1 MGFLE
6 DATKLLSYDTNNLW
20 LGVTEDNDF
29 TIDPSTGPED
39 DTLNITMRTL
49 GVTFETIY
57 KNIASYPNSID
68 TTVENKIIKKYYL
81 ENDKLITITINMETI
96 GEVERITTLLE
107 GDTSLNYPIKR
118 IKEIQN
124 GIINTIYLE
133 IK

>member
-6 DATKLLSYDTNNLW
+6 DASKLLSYDTNNLW
-20 LGVTEDNDF
+20 LGTNIDDDF
-29 TIDPSTGPED
+29 TIDPSEGPED

-57 KNIASYPNSID
+57 KNIASYPNTID
-68 TTVENKIIKKYYL
+68 TTLDNVIIKKYFL
-81 ENDKLITITINMETI
+81 ENDKFITITTTI
-96 GEVERITTLLE
+96 EDLNDLQRIVTVLE

-124 GIINTIYLE
+124 NIIKTIYLE

>member
-6 DATKLLSYDTNNLW
+6 DASKLLSYDTNNLW
-20 LGVTEDNDF
+20 LGTNIDDDF
-29 TIDPSTGPED
+29 TIDPSEGPED

-57 KNIASYPNSID
+57 KNIASYPNTID
-68 TTVENKIIKKYYL
+68 TTLDNVIIKKYFL
-81 ENDKLITITINMETI
+81 ENDKLITITTTI
-96 GEVERITTLLE
+96 EDTNDLQRITTILE

-118 IKEIQN
+118 VKEIQN
-124 GIINTIYLE
+124 NFIKTIYME